1 MHEMIKNFNKQF
13 LFEPEIINSEKL
25 THKSEFVVVG
35 MGGSALSALLLKT
48 YRPELDIIVHSN
60 YGLPEMTEEK
70 LKNKLIILSSY
81 SGNTEEV
88 IDAFNIAKEK
98 ELEMVVIATGGK
110 LLELA
115 KENNTPYIQLP
126 IKVSQPRWAL
136 GFSTKAFLKIIDE
149 KELEKI
155 SELAG
160 TLDTSLYEE
169 KGKELA
175 KKIKDHVP
183 VIYASENNSSL
194 AYNWKIKFDENSKIP
209 AFCNTFPELNHNE
222 MTGFDIKDTTKE
234 LDKKF
239 FFIFLKDKEDDE
251 RITKR
256 MEVLEKMYEKE
267 NLKVEVLE
275 LEQENS
281 WHKIFSIL
289 VLADWVSY
297 YTALGYGI
305 DPEQI
310 PMVEDFKKL
319 ILK

>member
-1 MHEMIKNFNKQF
+1 MIKDFNKQF
-13 LFEPEIINSEKL
+13 LFQPEIINSEKL

-48 YRPELDIIVHSN
+48 YKPELDIIVHSN
-60 YGLPEMTEEK
+60 YGLPEIIEEK

-88 IDAFNIAKEK
+88 VDAFEKAKEK

-115 KENNTPYIQLP
+115 KENNAPYIQLP
-126 IKVSQPRWAL
+126 VKVSQPRWAL

-155 SELAG
+155 NELAY
-160 TLDTSLYEE
+160 TLDTSLFEE

-175 KKIKDHVP
+175 KKIKNCVP
-183 VIYASENNSSL
+183 IIYASERNLSV
-194 AYNWKIKFDENSKIP
+194 AYNWKIKLNENSKIP

-222 MTGFDIKDTTKE
+222 MTAFDVKDSTKE
-234 LDKKF
+234 LSEKF
-239 FFIFLKDKEDDE
+239 YFIFLKDKGDDE

-256 MEVLEKMYEKE
+256 MEILEKMYQSK

-281 WHKIFSIL
+281 WHKIFSSL

-297 YTALGYGI
+297 YTALEYGI

-319 ILK
+319 ILQ